1 MMKLGDNFEYSG
13 EFKDFENTKKV
24 DSKRTDQRL
33 YVSDKTISKWESNRC
48 VPDIFMIEEIA
59 NIFEVSLI
67 FVLNGDDGKEPR
79 NRQLMKFFY
88 FVTIWVKK
96 HTEFSLS
103 ILLSVLSLIVLSIFS
118 DEISYFY
125 LQIVMVTYIILLS
138 LKYSE
143 WYLIIL
149 LLVATQF
156 TDQMIV
162 YFQLHLL
169 DIVLLIPLFAFIIM
183 FLLFITKEIVIS
195 KKWIRFIILFDII
208 VILTFMTLIMKAFV
222 VSYHITSSLDYSDI
236 LSTTNYWFSTF
247 TISALLIIVG
257 AIHQWIVPRLSSKI
271 SEASLS

>member
-1 MMKLGDNFEYSG
+1 MIILNIAENIKTLRTQKKWTQKELG
-13 EFKDFENTKKV
+13 
-24 DSKRTDQRL
+24 QRL
-33 YVSDKTISKWESNRC
+33 YVSDKTISKWESNRS

-59 NIFEVSLI
+59 KIFEVSVMFI
-67 FVLNGDDGKEPR
+67 LNGDDVKEPK
-79 NRQLMKFFY
+79 NRKLMKYFH
-88 FVTIWVKK
+88 FVTKWTKK

-103 ILLSVLSLIVLSIFS
+103 LLLSVLSLIVLSIFR

-125 LQIVMVTYIILLS
+125 LQIVMVTYITLLS
-138 LKYSE
+138 LKYSK

-156 TDQMIV
+156 TDQMII

-169 DIVLLIPLFAFIIM
+169 DSVLLIPLVVFINL

-208 VILTFMTLIMKAFV
+208 VTLTFMTLIMKAFV

-257 AIHQWIVPRLSSKI
+257 ATHQWIVPRLYSKR
-271 SEASLS
+271 SEAS